1 MFLKFLFERFL
12 RLWRLIISS
21 ALNGDAGVIWCILL
35 ALVSNQ
41 ISCRPEHSLSLC
53 DLLLLLN
60 VSCDYMMPSVT
71 VTAILTG
78 LLLQ

>member
-41 ISCRPEHSLSLC
+41 ISCRPEHSLSL
-53 DLLLLLN
+53 
-60 VSCDYMMPSVT
+60 
-71 VTAILTG
+71 
-78 LLLQ
+78 